1 MPVDEV
7 SEWAVAMMERL
18 GGPGAGLA
26 IALENLFPPLPSEVI
41 LPLAGFAASRGD
53 LHYLAAV
60 VWTTIGSLVGAWA
73 LYGIGAALGPHRTKA
88 LMVKLPLVQGSDV
101 DKADAFF
108 DRHGGKAVFFGRMV
122 PVFRSFISIPAGVRR
137 MSVIRFSVLT
147 LVGSGIWNVGF
158 VTAGFFLGQQWHL
171 VERYT
176 DILTKI
182 VLGVIVVAVIMF
194 VVRGIRR
201 RRAQPARSD
210 RA

>member
-60 VWTTIGSLVGAWA
+60 IWTTVGSLVGAWA
-73 LYGIGAALGPHRTKA
+73 LYGIGAALGPDRTRS
-88 LMVKLPLVQGSDV
+88 LMVRLPLVQGSDI

-158 VTAGFFLGQQWHL
+158 VTAGYFLGRQWHL

-176 DILTKI
+176 DILSKI
-182 VLGVIVVAVIMF
+182 VIGAVIVAVIMF
-194 VVRGIRR
+194 VVRRLLARR
-201 RRAQPARSD
+201 SG
-210 RA
+210 

>member
-7 SEWAVAMMERL
+7 SEWAIAMMERL

-60 VWTTIGSLVGAWA
+60 IWTTVGSLVGAWA
-73 LYGIGAALGPHRTKA
+73 LYGIGAALGPDRTRS
-88 LMVKLPLVQGSDV
+88 LMVRLPLVQGSDI

-158 VTAGFFLGQQWHL
+158 VTAGYFLGRQWHL

-176 DILTKI
+176 DILSKI
-182 VLGVIVVAVIMF
+182 VIGAVIVAVIMF
-194 VVRGIRR
+194 VVKRLLARR
-201 RRAQPARSD
+201 SG
-210 RA
+210 

>member
-60 VWTTIGSLVGAWA
+60 IWTTVGSLVGAWA
-73 LYGIGAALGPHRTKA
+73 LYGIGAALGPDRTRS
-88 LMVKLPLVQGSDV
+88 LMVRLPLVQGSDI

-158 VTAGFFLGQQWHL
+158 VTAGYFLGRQWHL

-176 DILTKI
+176 DILSKI
-182 VLGVIVVAVIMF
+182 VIGAVIVAVIMF
-194 VVRGIRR
+194 VVKRLLARR
-201 RRAQPARSD
+201 SG
-210 RA
+210 